1 MSDFDITD
9 TNPVVPMITCQGK
22 LINTYKAN
30 PVKERGP
37 DGKETGVLLEG
48 KDKIQI
54 MGNSL
59 MQDGSKRAVMQDFT
73 CHDIAVFKPHL
84 YKDIRF
90 EIGIFSTGDTTILF
104 IPKGTLPQVVG
115 ASFPWQSDGEAKAD
129 GDAKGEAKS
138 DELPPPAQT
147 GKALF
152 GDKNNRA
159 PAV

>member
-1 MSDFDITD
+1 MTD
-9 TNPVVPMITCQGK
+9 TDNTPVVPMITCQGK

-30 PVKERGP
+30 PVKERI

-54 MGNSL
+54 MGNSV
-59 MQDGSKRAVMQDFT
+59 MQNGDKRAVMQDFT
-73 CHDIAVFKPHL
+73 CHDIAAFKQYL

-90 EIGIFSTGDTTILF
+90 EIGIMSAGDTTILF

-115 ASFPWQSDGEAKAD
+115 APPQYSDSVTNLGPDPGLEKPV
-129 GDAKGEAKS
+129 GTK
-138 DELPPPAQT
+138 P
-147 GKALF
+147 LF

-159 PAV
+159 AAS

>member
-1 MSDFDITD
+1 MIDFENTS
-9 TNPVVPMITCQGK
+9 TEPFVPMITCQGR
-22 LINTYKAN
+22 LINTYKGN
-30 PVKERGP
+30 PTKERGP
-37 DGKETGVLLEG
+37 DGKETGVIIEG

-54 MGNSL
+54 MGNTL
-59 MQDGSKRAVMQDFT
+59 MQDGGRRVVLQDYT

-90 EIGIFSTGDTTILF
+90 EIGIFATGDTSILF
-104 IPKGTLPQVVG
+104 IPKGTSPQVVG
-115 ASFPWQSDGEAKAD
+115 VSLPSQSD
-129 GDAKGEAKS
+129 GEAKS